1 MNFIKRIIIIG
12 LLIIIEPFSGYS
24 QSFKDLD
31 SMILHCVIDYA
42 TKWRMSILLS
52 DGYEIDVNYRKK
64 LWWLNKSWLLK
75 QRIREITHDR
85 DYDCYFDFLK
95 DLEDDDNYDD
105 EDEDYGDEL
114 FVDTRPN
121 VWWLDCGSMV
131 SPDFVNVY
139 KDTLS
144 KYEIMLF
151 PNESPRDINKSI
163 KKELKRGIQTMSVFT
178 DIEGNSIT
186 ISILPVLMYWR
197 RPFIDTVELPDERKL
212 FNILQGEAFGFTT
225 PGAMIKTRFRYSPE
239 DGSWVLFKK

>member
-95 DLEDDDNYDD
+95 DLEDDDSYDD
-105 EDEDYGDEL
+105 EDEDYGDEV

-131 SPDFVNVY
+131 SPDFVDVY

-144 KYEIMLF
+144 KYEILLF
-151 PNESPRDINKSI
+151 PNENPRDINKSI
-163 KKELKRGIQTMSVFT
+163 KKELKRGIQSFRVYV
-178 DIEGNSIT
+178 DIEGGSIVIT
-186 ISILPVLMYWR
+186 IIPVLMYWTCLDGVSG
-197 RPFIDTVELPDERKL
+197 FIAPAARYE
-212 FNILQGEAFGFTT
+212 
-225 PGAMIKTRFRYSPE
+225 TRFRYSPE
-239 DGSWVLFKK
+239 NESWELFKKW